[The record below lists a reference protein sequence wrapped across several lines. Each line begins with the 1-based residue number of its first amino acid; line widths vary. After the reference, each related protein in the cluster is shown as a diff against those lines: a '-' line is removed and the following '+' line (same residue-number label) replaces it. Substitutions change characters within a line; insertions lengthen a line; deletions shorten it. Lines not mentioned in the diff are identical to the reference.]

1 MEPYDATGPVRRMG
15 GSQTEAGR
23 KRRCSK
29 NRDNTMKDLS
39 ADRSV
44 AVGSRAVKTAA
55 IFCFVAAGI
64 LGCSNEGNKAF
75 IKSHDSLR
83 AGMTLRE
90 TFAAGL
96 ADYLASVGP
105 KNVPGATLPEKQPA
119 SSNCKRHVLDIS
131 FSGAFRVRVYCGIN
145 SPSAPQLI
153 PEKTFNHKQAFL
165 RALDADY
172 ASWAKNM
179 EFRVE
184 SPPRALFGIYDHY
197 RFTTDHAGRITTVS
211 PIISSGSG
219 R

>member
-1 MEPYDATGPVRRMG
+1 MIARFWTILRIFPIKNLPTDLVAPVGPRRD
-15 GSQTEAGR
+15 
-23 KRRCSK
+23 K
-29 NRDNTMKDLS
+29 
-39 ADRSV
+39 
-44 AVGSRAVKTAA
+44 RAVVVCFVTAA
-55 IFCFVAAGI
+55 I
-64 LGCSNEGNKAF
+64 LGCSNEGNQAF
-75 IKSHDSLR
+75 LKSHDSIR

-90 TFAAGL
+90 TFDAGL

-105 KNVPGATLPEKQPA
+105 KNVPGATLPRKQSA
-119 SSNCKRHVLDIS
+119 DGNCKRIVLDIS
-131 FSGAFRVRVYCGIN
+131 FAGAFRVRVYCSMN

-153 PEKTFNHKQAFL
+153 PEKTFNDKQAFL

-172 ASWAKNM
+172 TSWARNM

-197 RFTTDHAGRITTVS
+197 LFTTDHAGRIARVS